1 MTIVCSFAP
10 SCLSYRSHISASL
23 SCCRCSSTPCRTFM
37 RFSSST
43 RRSWPVATLTPASR
57 RCLWTK
63 PICKC
68 PHLLPWASSGKQ
80 WDVRGEIH
88 YGPSWLRTYCFFCVI
103 QFHFLFCHCQ
113 NNIAINNE
121 MSFVSIQRNI
131 KCSQCKKYIVASES
145 SEAQHCSH
153 YSVHWTRVTIMAITF
168 FFLSLVF
175 RQHKPASQRN
185 DHWPDPNDSPLSGP
199 GLGTAVLWLLHLQ
212 DVMVRLHV
220 ERSILFVPKVVRQ
233 YIIYTSVRVLA
244 TT

>member
-1 MTIVCSFAP
+1 MTIVWCCAP
-10 SCLSYRSHISASL
+10 SCLSFRSHISASL

-88 YGPSWLRTYCFFCVI
+88 YGPLWLRTFFCVI
-103 QFHFLFCHCQ
+103 QFNSLFCHCQ

-131 KCSQCKKYIVASES
+131 KCSQCKKSIVASES
-145 SEAQHCSH
+145 SEAQHRSH
-153 YSVHWTRVTIMAITF
+153 YSVHWTRVTIMAMTIF
-168 FFLSLVF
+168 FFLFFGST
-175 RQHKPASQRN
+175 N
-185 DHWPDPNDSPLSGP
+185 
-199 GLGTAVLWLLHLQ
+199 LLHSA
-212 DVMVRLHV
+212 M
-220 ERSILFVPKVVRQ
+220 
-233 YIIYTSVRVLA
+233 IIDQTPMTRRCLA
-244 TT
+244 QALAQQFFGCFISRMSW